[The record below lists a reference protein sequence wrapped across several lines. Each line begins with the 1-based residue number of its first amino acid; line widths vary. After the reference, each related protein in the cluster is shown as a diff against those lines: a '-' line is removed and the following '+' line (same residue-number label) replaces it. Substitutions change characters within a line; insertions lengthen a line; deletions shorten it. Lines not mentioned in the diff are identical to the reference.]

1 VSDVYQTGAF
11 ATLHRLKGD
20 NLLQM
25 ERDLKTFSSTRPIAL
40 VLPALYSEFAGDPI
54 SRIREELTKVH
65 YLNEIVVTL
74 GQANE
79 GQFHDAQRFF
89 ADMPQRVRIIWNN
102 GPRICQLFQT
112 LEANG
117 LAVGADGKGRACW
130 LAYGYLIAKREAE
143 IISLHDCDIRTYSRE
158 ILARLCHPIANP
170 YVDFA
175 FCKGYYARVTD
186 RIHGRAT
193 RLYVTPLLRSLK
205 TIVGPL
211 PVLDFLDS
219 FRYPLSGEFAMSTTV
234 AGLNRIPGDWGL
246 EIGVLAEIFRN
257 VSLKRVCQSELCENY
272 DHKHQPLSAADPS
285 AGLLRMTVDIG
296 KTLLR
301 SLAAEGVC
309 LNSGALKALQ
319 ARYIRIAEDTISY
332 HHADAMTNGLCFDRN
347 EEEQAV
353 AAFAKGLEMAC
364 ERYWANPMDIKL
376 IPNWTRVAA
385 AIPQFPGQLVDA
397 VAADNANGGA

>member
-1 VSDVYQTGAF
+1 MSDVYQTGAF
-11 ATLHRLKGD
+11 ATLHRLKSD

-25 ERDLKTFSSTRPIAL
+25 ERDLKRFSSARPIAL
-40 VLPALYSEFAGDPI
+40 VLPALYSEFAGD
-54 SRIREELTKVH
+54 SMLRIREELTKVH
-65 YLNEIVVTL
+65 YLNEIVVSL
-74 GQANE
+74 GQAGE
-79 GQFHDAQRFF
+79 EQFHAAQLFF
-89 ADMPQRVRIIWNN
+89 ADMPQKVRILWND
-102 GPRICQLFQT
+102 GPRIGRLYHD

-117 LAVGADGKGRACW
+117 LPAGADGKGRACW
-130 LAYGYLIAKREAE
+130 LAYGYLIAKREAK
-143 IISLHDCDIRTYSRE
+143 IITLHDCDIKTYSRE

-205 TIVGPL
+205 TIVGHL

-272 DHKHQPLSAADPS
+272 DHKHQPLSASDPNG
-285 AGLLRMTVDIG
+285 GLLRMTVDIG

-301 SLAAEGVC
+301 SLAAEGVP
-309 LNSGALKALQ
+309 LNDGALKALQ
-319 ARYIRIAEDTISY
+319 ARYIRMAEDTISY
-332 HHADAMTNGLCFDRN
+332 HHADAMINGLSFDRN

-364 ERYWANPMDIKL
+364 DRYWANPMDIKL

-385 AIPQFPGQLVDA
+385 ALPQFPGQLVDA
-397 VAADNANGGA
+397 VEADNSNGGA